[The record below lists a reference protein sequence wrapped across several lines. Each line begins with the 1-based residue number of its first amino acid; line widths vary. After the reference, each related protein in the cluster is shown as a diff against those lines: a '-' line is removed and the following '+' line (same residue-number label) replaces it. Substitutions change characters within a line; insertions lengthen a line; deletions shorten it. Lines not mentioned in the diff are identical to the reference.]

1 MPGEV
6 LNIHRTRKFF
16 IPSGKT
22 LCVAYSGSITAAD
35 PMQKGWIH
43 FIYRRDGISL
53 IQLWYRDVI
62 NNCTF
67 VDLCIW
73 SGRGR
78 HKARLHTVWN
88 KRQVIVFIRQL
99 LSCFLSPKLSDCS
112 TLKTIIHLRITITI
126 LSSPTAVQWE
136 YIQFGSIDNVL

>member
-16 IPSGKT
+16 IPSDKT

-35 PMQKGWIH
+35 PMQNGWIH
-43 FIYRRDGISL
+43 FIYRRDGFSL

-67 VDLCIW
+67 CGLVYLVRSRSSQSTTSYCLEQ
-73 SGRGR
+73 
-78 HKARLHTVWN
+78 KAGHRFYTPTLVLFLISQTVRLFHPEN
-88 KRQVIVFIRQL
+88 HYSLANYNYNFIK
-99 LSCFLSPKLSDCS
+99 P
-112 TLKTIIHLRITITI
+112 HG
-126 LSSPTAVQWE
+126 
-136 YIQFGSIDNVL
+136 GSVGMYPIRFH